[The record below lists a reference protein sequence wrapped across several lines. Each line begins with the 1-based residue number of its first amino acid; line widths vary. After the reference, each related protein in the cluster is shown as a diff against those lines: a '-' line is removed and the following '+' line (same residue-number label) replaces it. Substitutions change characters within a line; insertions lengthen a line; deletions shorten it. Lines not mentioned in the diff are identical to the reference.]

1 MKSPS
6 RPKAPLRDRNNR
18 IMILK
23 DQSYLKQKEV
33 NERRQIRV
41 KQARERANEVARVV
55 RQRTE
60 REKIR
65 LVSENFSNYDA
76 VITNYQ
82 LKEGIAYTSKY
93 LELYWYCN
101 FSTQTE

>member
-6 RPKAPLRDRNNR
+6 RPKAPLRDRSNR
-18 IMILK
+18 NMILK

-33 NERRQIRV
+33 SERRQIRV

-65 LVSENFSNYDA
+65 LVSENFSD
-76 VITNYQ
+76 
-82 LKEGIAYTSKY
+82 
-93 LELYWYCN
+93 
-101 FSTQTE
+101 

>member
-1 MKSPS
+1 MIQETFLKERMKSPT
-6 RPKAPLRDRNNR
+6 RPGVPLRDRNHRN
-18 IMILK
+18 MILK
-23 DQSYLKQKEV
+23 DRSYLMQKEV

-65 LVSENFSNYDA
+65 LVTFL
-76 VITNYQ
+76 TNLIKSK
-82 LKEGIAYTSKY
+82 LK
-93 LELYWYCN
+93 
-101 FSTQTE
+101 

>member
-65 LVSENFSNYDA
+65 LVRENFS
-76 VITNYQ
+76 I
-82 LKEGIAYTSKY
+82 
-93 LELYWYCN
+93 
-101 FSTQTE
+101 

>member
-6 RPKAPLRDRNNR
+6 RPKAPLRDRSNR
-18 IMILK
+18 NMILK

-65 LVSENFSNYDA
+65 LVSENFSN
-76 VITNYQ
+76 
-82 LKEGIAYTSKY
+82 
-93 LELYWYCN
+93 
-101 FSTQTE
+101 

>member
-6 RPKAPLRDRNNR
+6 RPKAPLRDRSNR
-18 IMILK
+18 NMILK

-65 LVSENFSNYDA
+65 LVSENFSYCDA
-76 VITNYQ
+76 VIIN
-82 LKEGIAYTSKY
+82 LKK
-93 LELYWYCN
+93 ELHIPLLTILTFFY
-101 FSTQTE
+101 

>member
-6 RPKAPLRDRNNR
+6 RPKAPLRDRSNR
-18 IMILK
+18 NMILK

-65 LVSENFSNYDA
+65 LVSDNFSNYNA
-76 VITNYQ
+76 VITNF
-82 LKEGIAYTSKY
+82 KK
-93 LELYWYCN
+93 ELYLSVKDN
-101 FSTQTE
+101 FRLWVICFN

>member
-6 RPKAPLRDRNNR
+6 RPKAPLRDRSNR
-18 IMILK
+18 NMILK

-65 LVSENFSNYDA
+65 LVSENFSN
-76 VITNYQ
+76 
-82 LKEGIAYTSKY
+82 L
-93 LELYWYCN
+93 
-101 FSTQTE
+101 

>member
-6 RPKAPLRDRNNR
+6 RPKAPLRDRSNR
-18 IMILK
+18 NMILK

-65 LVSENFSNYDA
+65 LVSEKFSN
-76 VITNYQ
+76 
-82 LKEGIAYTSKY
+82 
-93 LELYWYCN
+93 
-101 FSTQTE
+101 

>member
-1 MKSPS
+1 MKSPT
-6 RPKAPLRDRNNR
+6 RPAVPLRDRNHRN
-18 IMILK
+18 MILK
-23 DQSYLKQKEV
+23 DRSYLMQKEV

-65 LVSENFSNYDA
+65 LVTSL
-76 VITNYQ
+76 TNLIKSK
-82 LKEGIAYTSKY
+82 LK
-93 LELYWYCN
+93 
-101 FSTQTE
+101 

>member
-6 RPKAPLRDRNNR
+6 RPKAPLRDRSNR
-18 IMILK
+18 NMILK

-65 LVSENFSNYDA
+65 LVSD
-76 VITNYQ
+76 T
-82 LKEGIAYTSKY
+82 LGI
-93 LELYWYCN
+93 LML
-101 FSTQTE
+101 